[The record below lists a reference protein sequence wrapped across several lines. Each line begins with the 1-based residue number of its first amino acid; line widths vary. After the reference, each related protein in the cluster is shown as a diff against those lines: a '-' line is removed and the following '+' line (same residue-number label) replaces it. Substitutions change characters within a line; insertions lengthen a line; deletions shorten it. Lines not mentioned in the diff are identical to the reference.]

1 MKWIEDAIRNLEAS
15 LHPVPCELNAL
26 DWKSGLSPKS
36 ERLAQHMSAFANNEG
51 GGFFAFGVNND
62 ATRCEIDQKTADDI
76 VTKLGNIAKNN
87 LFRPIKIEHIL
98 KDFEGSPVLF
108 VHVPEQPDKPIYLR
122 GGDIYDS
129 YYRSAGST
137 HKMPRQ
143 MVANMIAKSQ
153 GVSFEMMAAKE
164 NISADEIS
172 KLINVREFFR
182 MIGKPMPED
191 AAKIAEQ
198 CSNYNLCENNGE
210 RWNITNLGAL
220 LFAYDFRDFRH
231 LEFKYILVRQYEGT
245 NNRNLISEKF
255 FYEGYAVSLSK
266 IVEHTMS
273 LLPKK
278 EIIQKAQRENIPTYP
293 EVAIR
298 ELAANMQ
305 IHQNFEIS
313 GMSNTI
319 EIFTN
324 RLTITNP
331 GAPLIDTDRFI
342 DMPPKSRNEKLAQA
356 MFLFNLCERRGS
368 GMDRAVEGI
377 EKLCLPAIKVE
388 KGDEFTR
395 VSMYPQKDYT
405 QMTKAEKV
413 LACYQHACLLNE
425 DGLQLTNQSLRERL
439 GISKN
444 NSATA
449 SRIISEAVDLG
460 LIKPFDQE
468 GGSKKFSSYIPFY
481 A

>member
-1 MKWIEDAIRNLEAS
+1 MKWIDDAVRYLKES
-15 LHPVPCELNAL
+15 LHPVPSELNSL

-51 GGFFAFGVNND
+51 GGFFAYGINDD
-62 ATRCEIDQKTADDI
+62 ATRCAMDKKTTDDI
-76 VTKLGNIAKNN
+76 VTKLGNIAKHN
-87 LFRPIKIEHIL
+87 LFRPIKIEHTVRN
-98 KDFEGSPVLF
+98 FEGHPVLF
-108 VHVPEQPDKPIYLR
+108 VHVPEQPDKPVYLR

-143 MVANMIAKSQ
+143 MVANMIAQSQ
-153 GVSFEMMAAKE
+153 GVSFEMMAAKSD
-164 NISADEIS
+164 IKADEIT
-172 KLINVREFFR
+172 KFLNLREFFKL
-182 MIGKPMPED
+182 IGKPMPD
-191 AAKIAEQ
+191 NADRIAEQ
-198 CSNYNLCENNGE
+198 CAGYNLCEKNGDS
-210 RWNITNLGAL
+210 WNITNLGAL

-245 NNRNLISEKF
+245 NNRNLISERF
-255 FYEGYAVSLSK
+255 FYEGYAISLDK

-273 LLPKK
+273 LLPKR
-278 EIIQKAQRENIPTYP
+278 EIIQKALRVNIPTYP

-298 ELAANMQ
+298 ELTANMQ
-305 IHQNFEIS
+305 IHQDFNVS

-324 RLTITNP
+324 RLTITNA
-331 GAPLIDTDRFI
+331 GSPLIDTDRFI

-368 GMDRAVEGI
+368 GMDRAVEGV
-377 EKLCLPAIKVE
+377 EKLCLPGIKVE
-388 KGDEFTR
+388 KGEDFTR
-395 VSMYPQKDYT
+395 VSMYPQKDYK
-405 QMTKAEKV
+405 QMTKAEKI

-425 DGLQLTNQSLRERL
+425 DDIALTNQSLRERM
-439 GISKN
+439 GIGKN
-444 NSATA
+444 NAAVA
-449 SRIISEAVDLG
+449 SRIIRDAIDAN
-460 LIKPFDQE
+460 LIKAADTE
-468 GGSKKFSSYIPFY
+468 NESKKQSAYIPYY